1 MKTIAP
7 FFRPLSILFCV
18 TLLFGSCK
26 KNEPVEELL
35 IGNPGNPRFNLQ
47 FTNSENVDL
56 DLYVTDPNGVTIY
69 YSNPYSSSGGA
80 LDIDCMCNDCS
91 QGPNENI
98 FWPEDDS
105 APKGTYRYWVE
116 YYDSCTTSGNIASDF
131 KVRVTMNRRV
141 VATHEGTLTSGRST
155 VWTFVKN

>member
-1 MKTIAP
+1 M
-7 FFRPLSILFCV
+7 
-18 TLLFGSCK
+18 
-26 KNEPVEELL
+26 
-35 IGNPGNPRFNLQ
+35 
-47 FTNSENVDL
+47 DL

-116 YYDSCTTSGNIASDF
+116 YYDSCNTSGNIASDF

-141 VATHEGTLTSGRST
+141 VATHEGTLTSGQST